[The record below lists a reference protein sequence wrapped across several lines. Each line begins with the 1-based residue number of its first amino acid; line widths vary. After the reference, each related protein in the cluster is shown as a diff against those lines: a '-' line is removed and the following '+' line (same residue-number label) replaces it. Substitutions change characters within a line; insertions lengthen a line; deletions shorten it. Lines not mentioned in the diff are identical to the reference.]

1 MLSAG
6 GAGRSGLEHVEECSG
21 AFWQI
26 PLSVEDG
33 GGFRCHRRVDDLQHL
48 DDGEAKQGY
57 SGLRHNGGPEAL
69 GDKGEQYGRVRAFA

>member
-26 PLSVEDG
+26 SSSVEDG

-48 DDGEAKQGY
+48 DDED
-57 SGLRHNGGPEAL
+57 GLDEPCGN
-69 GDKGEQYGRVRAFA
+69 DRAD